1 MRQIPILSDFFNY
14 LTAPRLP
21 RTSLAISETH
31 LGLITLKR
39 SGGNFEPR
47 NLGVSRL
54 PAGVV
59 RASFTEPNV
68 SDEPA
73 LIDRMAKTASRAGMG
88 NVKALSV
95 SLPSGSARSMVV
107 ALDAAPTSRAEME
120 QMIEWKAERGM
131 GQKFGDLRVNY
142 TRLRD
147 MGGRPQYLVS
157 ATTERV
163 VAQYERIFERLGWH
177 AGLIAPQHIGEA
189 QWLMRQG
196 LEDDQVVVSLN
207 ERGFDAV
214 IVRGQEPLMVREVE
228 CAPEERENE
237 FYRLMVFYRDR
248 LTLEGAD
255 RPLNRA
261 LMIGPLPEQH
271 RFRNVL
277 ASAMERQPAVA
288 GLTPG
293 PQAFYFPCAPRRRY
307 KVDARHFPAWFS
319 TGNYQGRDQL
329 NMFFSV
335 LGFTHRTPRWN
346 RRRRV
351 SKNFERAHYR
361 AKGRCI
367 EEGAALHFVSRR
379 AKFIP
384 SLEVRGF
391 LWPSCKRPAS

>member
-1 MRQIPILSDFFNY
+1 MKMRQIPILSDFVNY

-21 RTSLAISETH
+21 RASLAISETH
-31 LGLITLKR
+31 MALITLKR
-39 SGGNFEPR
+39 SGGDFEPR

-54 PAGVV
+54 PAGVL

-68 SDEPA
+68 ADEPA
-73 LIDRMAKTASRAGMG
+73 LIDRLSKTASRAGMG
-88 NVKALSV
+88 NVKELSV

-147 MGGRPQYLVS
+147 LGGRPQYLIS

-163 VAQYERIFERLGWH
+163 IAQYERIFERLGWH

-261 LMIGPLPEQH
+261 LMIGPVPDQY

-277 ASAMERQPAVA
+277 ASAMERQVVA
-288 GLTPG
+288 LDPQQIGLKIDPS
-293 PQAFYFPCAPRRRY
+293 APFS
-307 KVDARHFPAWFS
+307 HFAAAGGLATMAW
-319 TGNYQGRDQL
+319 N
-329 NMFFSV
+329 
-335 LGFTHRTPRWN
+335 
-346 RRRRV
+346 
-351 SKNFERAHYR
+351 
-361 AKGRCI
+361 
-367 EEGAALHFVSRR
+367 
-379 AKFIP
+379 
-384 SLEVRGF
+384 
-391 LWPSCKRPAS
+391 

>member
-1 MRQIPILSDFFNY
+1 MRQIPILSNFFNY

-21 RTSLAISETH
+21 RTSLSIGETH
-31 LGLITLKR
+31 LALITLKR
-39 SGGNFEPR
+39 SGSDFEPG

-54 PAGVV
+54 PAGIL

-68 SDEPA
+68 ADEPA
-73 LIDRMAKTASRAGMG
+73 LIDRLSKTASRAGMG
-88 NVKALSV
+88 SVKALSV

-107 ALDAAPTSRAEME
+107 ALDTAPTSRAELE
-120 QMIEWKAERGM
+120 QMIEWKTERGL
-131 GQKFGDLRVNY
+131 GEKFGDLRVNC

-163 VAQYERIFERLGWH
+163 IAQYERIFERLGWH

-214 IVRGQEPLMVREVE
+214 IVRGHEPLMVREVE

-248 LTLEGAD
+248 LALEGAD

-261 LMIGPLPEQH
+261 LMIGPANEQH
-271 RFRNVL
+271 RLHNVL
-277 ASAMERQPAVA
+277 ASAVERNVIALDLRQI
-288 GLTPG
+288 GL
-293 PQAFYFPCAPRRRY
+293 
-307 KVDARHFPAWFS
+307 KVDPSAPFSHFAAAGGLATMAW
-319 TGNYQGRDQL
+319 T
-329 NMFFSV
+329 
-335 LGFTHRTPRWN
+335 
-346 RRRRV
+346 
-351 SKNFERAHYR
+351 
-361 AKGRCI
+361 
-367 EEGAALHFVSRR
+367 
-379 AKFIP
+379 
-384 SLEVRGF
+384 
-391 LWPSCKRPAS
+391 